1 MIAANSVQPCWFQF
15 GRQPGRDRVFSEGK
29 PSNAISLATAIFTG
43 FAAVICNNADAREP
57 QCPLPSFSTLC
68 FRFSSHS
75 GLLARFWARFR
86 PNRILIK
93 ELAED
98 GTKI

>member
-1 MIAANSVQPCWFQF
+1 
-15 GRQPGRDRVFSEGK
+15 
-29 PSNAISLATAIFTG
+29 
-43 FAAVICNNADAREP
+43 
-57 QCPLPSFSTLC
+57 
-68 FRFSSHS
+68 
-75 GLLARFWARFR
+75 LLARFWARFR

>member
-1 MIAANSVQPCWFQF
+1 VRNPMAARRRPAGVTNLRPIF
-15 GRQPGRDRVFSEGK
+15 PGGVV
-29 PSNAISLATAIFTG
+29 FTG
-43 FAAVICNNADAREP
+43 VAAITFNNADAREP

-75 GLLARFWARFR
+75 SLLARFWARFR
-86 PNRILIK
+86 PNRILIN

-98 GTKI
+98 GMKI